1 MEHNLLQTSLDNA
14 AYKDQDKPTRI
25 SGVTQKDKPGRNM
38 GHMTIKSHKKAW
50 LALEE
55 PADPHKRHIFKQSQ
69 GKTVT
74 LQTDLNKMPSSR
86 ASPPP
91 PRLLS
96 WTLVILQRQARMPL
110 ISTQAGL
117 REGFHLSQRTW
128 EILSLQHIWEQ
139 TSFVENNQNI
149 KHFFYKK

>member
-14 AYKDQDKPTRI
+14 AYKERQAYQDIWGHTK
-25 SGVTQKDKPGRNM
+25 GQAWQKYGSYDYQIPQESLVGLGRVSRSSQE
-38 GHMTIKSHKKAW
+38 T
-50 LALEE
+50 
-55 PADPHKRHIFKQSQ
+55 HIQSQ

-74 LQTDLNKMPSSR
+74 LQRDLNKMPSSR